1 MLANAQSGP
10 TAPSAAAFQVP
21 DQIGRALGQRLAEL
35 STADVPDDI
44 LALTRLFVLDTL
56 GVLAAGTKA
65 PGIAELA
72 SAIQQMEPSGGV
84 ATILVGGSSGSP
96 MAAALVNAAAAHA
109 LDYDDT
115 HDVAR
120 VHAFSVVL
128 PAALAAAEM
137 EGNVSG
143 RNFLGALALGAELF
157 CRFGLACPN
166 NLAKGWHPTTGFGCF
181 AAAAVAAKLFGLT
194 GDKMTQ
200 ALALAYVQMSGNTQ
214 SIADGA
220 LSKRLGPGFAARN
233 GVLAA
238 HLSRAGL
245 TGPWRFLEGAAGLF
259 ALYEDGGGHP
269 DLLLQDLGAQWRL
282 RELSM
287 KPYPCCRCTHTLI
300 HIGLDLHREGIDA
313 SEIESGT
320 LYLGETNHGIVG
332 ARFDRNHSNPVVHA
346 QFNACYAFAQALED
360 GEIGIHTFT
369 KERVVA
375 QTSLASRLTCKTSSE
390 IPADALAPAGL
401 RLVFKDGTERVVT
414 RPTMKGSPEDPMS
427 EADVMEKFSANLS
440 WGWNLDAAQAASL
453 AEQVFALGEAGD
465 VRSLIKALGVAS
477 RNAGAN

>member
-1 MLANAQSGP
+1 MRANVQSGQTP
-10 TAPSAAAFQVP
+10 QSVTASQVP
-21 DQIGRALGQRLAEL
+21 DQIGRALGHKLAEL
-35 STADVPDDI
+35 GAADVPDDI
-44 LALTRLFVLDTL
+44 LKLTRLFVLDTL

-72 SAIQQMEPSGGV
+72 SAVQQMEPGGGL

-128 PAALAAAEM
+128 PAAQAAAEM

-143 RNFLGALALGAELF
+143 RDFLAAMAIGAELF

-181 AAAAVAAKLFGLT
+181 AAAAVAGKIFGLT
-194 GDKMTQ
+194 GEKMTQ
-200 ALALAYVQMSGNTQ
+200 ALGLAYVQLSGNTQ
-214 SIADGA
+214 SISDGA

-238 HLSRAGL
+238 HLARAGL
-245 TGPWRFLEGAAGLF
+245 TGPWRFLEGESGLF
-259 ALYEDGGGHP
+259 AMYEDDGGRP
-269 DLLLQDLGAQWRL
+269 DLLLQYLGSEWRL

-313 SEIESGT
+313 SEVETGT
-320 LYLGETNHGIVG
+320 LYLGGTNHKIVG
-332 ARFDRNHSNPVVHA
+332 SPFDPNHSNPVVHA
-346 QFNACYAFAQALED
+346 QFNACYAFAQALQD
-360 GEIGIHTFT
+360 GVVGIGTFT
-369 KERVVA
+369 RERVLT
-375 QTSLASRLTCKTSSE
+375 QSSIASRLTCEVSPE
-390 IPADALAPAGL
+390 IPAEALAPAGL
-401 RLVFKDGTERVVT
+401 RLVFKNGTERIVM

-427 EADVMEKFSANLS
+427 QADVMEKFAANLT
-440 WGWNLDAAQAASL
+440 WGWNLDSAHAASL
-453 AEQVFALGEAGD
+453 AELVFQLDEASE
-465 VRSLIKALGVAS
+465 VQSLIKALGAAS
-477 RNAGAN
+477 RKAEGN

>member
-1 MLANAQSGP
+1 MLAPAQPGQI
-10 TAPSAAAFQVP
+10 TAVRQVP
-21 DQIGRALGQRLAEL
+21 DQIGRALGHRLAEL
-35 STADVPDDI
+35 NAVDVPEDI

-56 GVLAAGTKA
+56 GVLAAGSKA

-72 SAIQQMEPSGGV
+72 AAIQAMEPCGGL
-84 ATILVGGSSGSP
+84 ATILVDSTTASP

-137 EGNVSG
+137 QGKVSG
-143 RNFLGALALGAELF
+143 RDFLAAMALGAELF

-181 AAAAVAAKLFGLT
+181 AAAAVAAQIFGLNGEKT
-194 GDKMTQ
+194 VQ

-238 HLSRAGL
+238 QMARAGL

-259 ALYEDGGGHP
+259 AIYEGGTERP
-269 DLLLQDLGAQWRL
+269 EMLLEDLGSLWRL

-300 HIGLDLHREGIDA
+300 HIGIDLHREGIDSDSIKA
-313 SEIESGT
+313 GT
-320 LYLGETNHGIVG
+320 LYLGETNHKIVG
-332 ARFDRNHSNPVVHA
+332 ARFDREHSNPVVHA
-346 QFNACYAFAQALED
+346 QFNACYAFAHALEA
-360 GEIGIHTFT
+360 GEVGIDAFT
-369 KERVVA
+369 KERVLA
-375 QTSLASRLTCKTSSE
+375 QGSLASRLTCEPSTE
-390 IPADALAPAGL
+390 IAADALAPASL
-401 RLVFKDGTERVVT
+401 RLVFEDGSEKVIT

-427 EADVMEKFSANLS
+427 EAEVMEKFAANLA
-440 WGWNLDAAQAASL
+440 WGWNVDAARAAGL
-453 AEQVFALGEAGD
+453 AEQVSQLGEAND
-465 VRSLIKALGVAS
+465 VRDLIKAFGSAS
-477 RNAGAN
+477 RNARAN